1 MDMQASEALDELWT
15 HDGRRPRVDHPA
27 TARTYESCNHAT
39 VSRPH
44 RAEGTRRDQTALAFT
59 TPQRPNAPLFE
70 HSSLAVE
77 PCTFTRQ
84 YWFGLGVLEAL
95 ECGMLVRSGEDPS
108 TTSSSANWERTDN
121 DMDRLEAASAAK
133 SRPECVPEDADCI
146 PVARRNPWYVRAM
159 PAPPGTT

>member
-1 MDMQASEALDELWT
+1 MSYGLMMGGAPVSITQQQLGHTNLATTQRYLDHIAPKELV
-15 HDGRRPRVDHPA
+15 GIKQLLRSPP
-27 TARTYESCNHAT
+27 
-39 VSRPH
+39 
-44 RAEGTRRDQTALAFT
+44 
-59 TPQRPNAPLFE
+59 PQRPNAPLFE

-133 SRPECVPEDADCI
+133 SRPECVPEDAHYV
-146 PVARRNPWYVRAM
+146 PVTHCNPWYIRAI